1 MVAWFN
7 NLSITTKATILLSL
21 TAMFFLLALSGV
33 TYFFARQELQQ
44 SIATNQTA
52 MVNNI
57 AVQLDENLASARNYL
72 QHLAGHL
79 QQQHGKVPAH
89 LQQIL
94 GHHDEAHLFFDH
106 GLILL
111 SPQGRIVAETPYHP
125 ERIGLD
131 RSHREYYQR
140 VMATG
145 KPAISAPYQ
154 LSLPPNPPV
163 IAFSVPVRDT
173 QNRMTGVLVGRHS
186 LYKKGI
192 LQGLVDAPIGNSG
205 YFYLFNQQRTLLIH
219 PDVSRILTTV
229 APGKNR
235 ALDAALQGRE
245 GTWENTNSLGVA
257 GLTSIKQLK
266 EAPWYL
272 AAHYP
277 LSEAYAPLQRAR
289 FAFVAVLVVSMGLA
303 VVAVWFSMQPMV
315 QPLRQLTEHLRDLG
329 QKQGNNRFL
338 PETSRDEIGQLSK
351 VFNELLHELDDDTAA
366 LEESAEVY
374 RIVTE
379 FTTEVSIWQLEN
391 GDIRYISPNCIDV
404 FGYMAAEFYA
414 DPALISVMIHPD
426 DQVIWQDHQPGS
438 CSLGGSG
445 VEIRMIVKNGSI
457 RYFRHYCHQVVDQQG
472 RPNGIRSSWLD
483 ISGQQLI
490 ESRARKL
497 SRAVEQ
503 SAGIVIMTATDGSI
517 EYVNP
522 AFCKATGYTGDEVL
536 GRNIDLLKTDQ
547 LSKEVEEAL
556 WRAII
561 NGRQWR
567 GEFCNQR
574 KDGSRYWV
582 NASISPLFDK
592 NNQITGYLSVQEDIT
607 DKKAA
612 EQLMLELFQQVEQA
626 KLEWEHTLDHLHDFI
641 ILTDAEH
648 RIRRFNRI
656 LADMTGRDVKGLVG
670 KDWRDL
676 LQETGFKFVHFNA
689 ESGEMLH
696 QRSAH
701 IYDINVYPVK
711 DPIEGTLTGFV
722 ISLNDTT
729 ELRAITHE
737 LEQTMTELS
746 EAQSQIY
753 QQEKMASIGQL
764 AAGVAHEINNPM
776 GFITSNL
783 GSLDKYVSRLSDYI
797 AVVDQ
802 AMQQCTVD
810 ALVTPVQ
817 EARKQLKIDRI
828 LADAHQLIAESQD
841 GAGRVRR
848 IVQDLKSFSRVDQ
861 AETAL
866 VDLNEILETTINIA
880 WNELKY
886 VADVQRLFG
895 EIPRI
900 TCFPQQLHQVF
911 LNLLVN
917 AAHALGQTRGTITV
931 STEED
936 GAFVQV
942 KISDTGC
949 GMTEEVRRRIFEPFF
964 TTKEVGKGTG
974 LGLSISYDIIKKHGG
989 TIEVESEPGRGTV
1002 FTVRLPVSTAVA
1014 GEN

>member
-1 MVAWFN
+1 MAAWFN
-7 NLSITTKATILLSL
+7 NLSITSKATILLSL

-57 AVQLDENLASARNYL
+57 AVQLDENLASARSYL

-79 QQQHGKVPAH
+79 QQQHRKAPAH
-89 LQQIL
+89 LQQVL
-94 GHHDEAHLFFDH
+94 GHHDESHLFFDH

-111 SPQGRIVAETPYHP
+111 SPQGRIVAEIPYHP

-173 QNRMTGVLVGRHS
+173 RNRLTGVLVGRHS

-192 LQGLVDAPIGNSG
+192 LQGLIDAPIGSSG
-205 YFYLFNQQRTLLIH
+205 YFYLFNQQRTIIIH
-219 PDVSRILTTV
+219 PEVSRILTSV
-229 APGKNR
+229 APGKNK
-235 ALDAALQGRE
+235 ALDDALQGRE
-245 GTWENTNSLGVA
+245 GTWENINSRGIA
-257 GLTSIKQLK
+257 GLTSIKRLK

-277 LSEAYAPLQRAR
+277 LSEAYVPLQRAR

-315 QPLRQLTEHLRDLG
+315 RPLLRLTEHLENIS
-329 QKQGNNRFL
+329 QKQGDDRFL
-338 PETSRDEIGQLSK
+338 PETSHDEIGQLSK

-379 FTTEVSIWQLEN
+379 FTTEVSIWRLEN

-414 DPALISVMIHPD
+414 DPDLIVVMIHPD
-426 DQVIWQDHQPGS
+426 DQALWHAHQPGS
-438 CSLGGSG
+438 CSHGDNGLD
-445 VEIRMIVKNGSI
+445 IKMIVKDGSI

-483 ISGQQLI
+483 ISGQLLI

-503 SAGIVIMTATDGSI
+503 SAGIVIMTSTDGSI

-522 AFCKATGYTGDEVL
+522 AFCKATGYSRDEVL
-536 GRNIDLLKTDQ
+536 GRNINLLKTDQ
-547 LSKEVEEAL
+547 VTNEMDEAL
-556 WRAII
+556 WRAIN
-561 NGRQWR
+561 NGQQWR

-607 DKKAA
+607 EKKAA

-626 KLEWEHTLDHLHDFI
+626 KLEWEYTLDHLHDFI

-648 RIRRFNRI
+648 RIRRYNRI
-656 LADMTGRDVKGLVG
+656 LADMTGRDLKELVG

-676 LQETGFKFVHFNA
+676 LQETGFKFIHFDA
-689 ESGEMLH
+689 ETGEMIH
-696 QRSAH
+696 QRSAR
-701 IYDINVYPVK
+701 IYDIDVYPVK
-711 DPIEGTLTGFV
+711 DPLEGTLTGFV

-729 ELRAITHE
+729 ELRVITHE

-783 GSLDKYVSRLSDYI
+783 GSLDKYVSRLSEYI
-797 AVVDQ
+797 GVVDQ
-802 AMQQCTVD
+802 AMLQWSTNG
-810 ALVTPVQ
+810 LSIPVL
-817 EARKQLKIDRI
+817 EARRNLKIDRI
-828 LADAHQLIAESQD
+828 LDDAHQLIAESLD

-886 VADVQRLFG
+886 VAEVQRVFG

-900 TCFPQQLHQVF
+900 ICFPQQLHQVF

-936 GAFVQV
+936 DAFVLV

-989 TIEVESEPGRGTV
+989 TIEVESEPGRGTI
-1002 FTVRLPVSTAVA
+1002 FTVRLPVSKPVA
-1014 GEN
+1014 GES

>member
-79 QQQHGKVPAH
+79 QQQHGRAPAQ
-89 LQQIL
+89 LQQVL
-94 GHHDEAHLFFDH
+94 GHHDESHLFFDH

-111 SPQGRIVAETPYHP
+111 SPQGRIVAEIPYHP

-140 VMATG
+140 VLATG

-173 QNRMTGVLVGRHS
+173 RNRLTGVLVGRHS

-192 LQGLVDAPIGNSG
+192 LQGLIDAPIGSSG
-205 YFYLFNQQRTLLIH
+205 YFYLFNQQRTLIIH
-219 PDVSRILTTV
+219 PEVSRILTSV
-229 APGKNR
+229 APGKNK
-235 ALDAALQGRE
+235 ALDDALKGRE
-245 GTWENTNSLGVA
+245 GTWENVNSRGIA
-257 GLTSIKQLK
+257 GLTSIKRLK

-315 QPLRQLTEHLRDLG
+315 RPLLRLTEHLKNIA
-329 QKQGNNRFL
+329 QKQGDDRFL
-338 PETSRDEIGQLSK
+338 PETSHDEIGQLSK

-404 FGYMAAEFYA
+404 FGYMSAEFYA
-414 DPALISVMIHPD
+414 DPDLIVVMIHPD
-426 DQVIWQDHQPGS
+426 DQELWYDHQPGS
-438 CSLGGSG
+438 CSHGDNGLD
-445 VEIRMIVKNGSI
+445 IKMIIKDGSI

-483 ISGQQLI
+483 ISGQLLI

-522 AFCKATGYTGDEVL
+522 AFCRATGYTRDEVL
-536 GRNIDLLKTDQ
+536 GRNINLLKTDQ
-547 LSKEVEEAL
+547 VTKEMDEAL
-556 WRAII
+556 WQAIN
-561 NGRQWR
+561 NGQQWR

-592 NNQITGYLSVQEDIT
+592 NDQISGYLSVQEDIT
-607 DKKAA
+607 EKKAA
-612 EQLMLELFQQVEQA
+612 EQLTLELFRQVEQA
-626 KLEWEHTLDHLHDFI
+626 KLEWEYTLDHLHDFI

-648 RIRRFNRI
+648 RVRRYNRI
-656 LADMTGRDVKGLVG
+656 LADMTGRDLKELVG

-676 LQETGFKFVHFNA
+676 LQETGCKFVNF
-689 ESGEMLH
+689 SGNTGELVH
-696 QRSAH
+696 LRSAH
-701 IYDINVYPVK
+701 SYDISIYPVR
-711 DPIEGTLTGFV
+711 DVPGALQGFV
-722 ISLNDTT
+722 VSLNDTT
-729 ELRAITHE
+729 ELRSTAQE
-737 LEQTMTELS
+737 LEKALEELS

-783 GSLDKYVSRLSDYI
+783 GSLDKYISRLSEYI
-797 AVVDQ
+797 VVVDQ
-802 AMQQCTVD
+802 AMQQCSTD
-810 ALVTPVQ
+810 GLATPVL
-817 EARKQLKIDRI
+817 ETRRNLKIDRI
-828 LADAHQLIAESQD
+828 LDDAHQLIAESLD

-886 VADVQRLFG
+886 VADVQRVFG

-917 AAHALGQTRGTITV
+917 AAHALGQTRGIITV
-931 STEED
+931 GTEVD
-936 GAFVQV
+936 GAFALV

-989 TIEVESEPGRGTV
+989 TIEVESEPGRGTI
-1002 FTVRLPVSTAVA
+1002 FTVRLPVSKPVA
-1014 GEN
+1014 GES